1 MTSVF
6 SEVEGEESTD
16 ELVPV
21 GVLVLEERWYRD
33 KKCWGHF
40 AQFYGFLQLS
50 CAGTELE
57 DGYLSRI
64 VVLLGTFEKIR

>member
-1 MTSVF
+1 M
-6 SEVEGEESTD
+6 
-16 ELVPV
+16 

-33 KKCWGHF
+33 KKMVGHF
-40 AQFYGFLQLS
+40 AQFSGFLQLS

-57 DGYLSRI
+57 DGYRSRI